1 MKSAAGVRAGLI
13 AGVSMIGL
21 LSVPSFAQSTAQTG
35 RAAADTGIEE
45 IVVTA
50 QRTSQSLPDM
60 PIAVAT
66 FSAEALQRQ
75 QIRNSLDLQLTLPAI
90 TFTKANL
97 TGSNFTICGIC
108 GSVRGNRP
116 KASVLT

>member
-1 MKSAAGVRAGLI
+1 
-13 AGVSMIGL
+13 MIGL

-90 TFTKANL
+90 TFTKRNF
-97 TGSNFTICGIC
+97 TGSNFIIAASAGQC
-108 GSVRGNRP
+108 SGNRP
-116 KASVLT
+116 KTSVLT